1 MALTGTGWHPGAWR
15 AADAR
20 PHDLLTARYWA
31 DLVIEAEA
39 GLLDFVTFEDG
50 FTPLGTGIAED
61 RTDLVA
67 GQLDSVL
74 VASRVA
80 PLTHHIGLIPT
91 AVVTHT
97 EPFHL
102 SKAVATLDFVGG
114 GRAGVRLKVS
124 GDAREA
130 ALFGRRTFPD
140 PHDRGLFDEA
150 AEYARVLRLL
160 WDSWEDGAEIRDTA
174 TGRFIDRDRLHYAD
188 FTGEYFSVRGP
199 SITPRPPQ
207 GRPPTAA
214 LGHTDA
220 EYGFIAGSADIGF
233 ITPADATSAAAIV
246 ATIGDGRTDA
256 PARLFVDIAVT
267 IGDTDSDAHRREED
281 LNSLSAQP
289 YSSDADVIVGSAT
302 TIADRIEY
310 WASQSGIGGVRLR
323 PATLPDDL
331 RAITRSVVPILQ
343 DRGVFRKSYNE
354 HTLRRRLGLRRPDNL
369 FAGKVSVS

>member
-1 MALTGTGWHPGAWR
+1 MR
-15 AADAR
+15 
-20 PHDLLTARYWA
+20 
-31 DLVIEAEA
+31 
-39 GLLDFVTFEDG
+39 
-50 FTPLGTGIAED
+50 
-61 RTDLVA
+61 
-67 GQLDSVL
+67 
-74 VASRVA
+74 
-80 PLTHHIGLIPT
+80 
-91 AVVTHT
+91 
-97 EPFHL
+97 
-102 SKAVATLDFVGG
+102 
-114 GRAGVRLKVS
+114 
-124 GDAREA
+124 
-130 ALFGRRTFPD
+130 
-140 PHDRGLFDEA
+140 
-150 AEYARVLRLL
+150 
-160 WDSWEDGAEIRDTA
+160 
-174 TGRFIDRDRLHYAD
+174 
-188 FTGEYFSVRGP
+188 
-199 SITPRPPQ
+199 
-207 GRPPTAA
+207 TAA
-214 LGHTDA
+214 P
-220 EYGFIAGSADIGF
+220 IGF